1 MPQISAVEI
10 IIGIDPGLTCT
21 GWGVVRKKGASVV
34 YVDSGRLRTK
44 ASEPMAERLSYLFS
58 EIANVCRKY
67 DVTRGAVEAG
77 YVGTGALSALKLG
90 QARACAVLAIQ
101 ETAGQVMDI
110 APREVKMAV
119 TGNGASSKQQVS
131 YMVGQMLGLEFE
143 RGEEDISDALAI
155 AITVTA
161 VRNQKQLAARA

>member
-21 GWGVVRKKGASVV
+21 GWGVVRKKGANVV